1 LVNSQGLTVAIFGGS
16 FDPPHKGHQQIVQEA
31 LKHLDIDRLIVL
43 PAYLNPFKSSSLAD
57 ASQRLAWCKALFGD
71 LPNVTV
77 SDYEIRQ
84 NRSVKTAQSV
94 RHFQKHYDV
103 KYLIIGA
110 DNLSTLSQWHDFAWL
125 NEQVT
130 WVVVTR
136 PGFALQTDML
146 RSWELLTI
154 NVPVSS
160 SQIREEN
167 QTEHVDNQ
175 IAASVKNILEGQTLD
190 DNRRKN

>member
-1 LVNSQGLTVAIFGGS
+1 MVKSARLTAALFGGS
-16 FDPPHKGHQQIVQEA
+16 FDPPHRGHQQIVQEA
-31 LKHLDIDRLIVL
+31 LHVLDIDRLIVV

-57 ASQRLAWCKALFGD
+57 APQRLAWCKSVFEEI
-71 LPNVTV
+71 PRVIV

-84 NRSVKTAQSV
+84 NRSVKTARTL
-94 RHFQKHYDV
+94 RHFNTLYDV

-110 DNLSTLSQWHDFAWL
+110 DNLSTLTQWHDFAWL

-136 PGFALQTDML
+136 PGYTLDTDML
-146 RSWELLTI
+146 RSWRLLTL

-160 SQIREEN
+160 SQIRKEK
-167 QTEHVDNQ
+167 QTTEVDIQ
-175 IAASVKNILEGQTLD
+175 IVDSVKNILQG
-190 DNRRKN
+190 